1 MKFLASV
8 LSIKITITLILWSL
22 PLLLFPTSLFVWIG
36 MPEPKPMLFLRLLGA
51 AYLALVVGYMS
62 GLRRLRRGDEV
73 QDIVWVGI
81 TSNGSAFLIL
91 LLYGIAGTW
100 KGWGILA
107 QIYMWVSVVATAS
120 ITLGLVV
127 AGLFRGDR

>member
-1 MKFLASV
+1 VKFLASV
-8 LSIKITITLILWSL
+8 LSIKITITLIFWSL
-22 PLLLFPTSLFVWIG
+22 PLLLFPASLFVWMG
-36 MPEPKPMLFLRLLGA
+36 MSEPKPMLFLRLLGA

-62 GLRRLRRGDEV
+62 GLRRLARGDEV

-91 LLYGIAGTW
+91 LLCGIAGTW

-107 QIYMWVSVVATAS
+107 QTYMWVSVLLTAS
-120 ITLGLVV
+120 LTLGLVV
-127 AGLFRGDR
+127 AGLFRGYR